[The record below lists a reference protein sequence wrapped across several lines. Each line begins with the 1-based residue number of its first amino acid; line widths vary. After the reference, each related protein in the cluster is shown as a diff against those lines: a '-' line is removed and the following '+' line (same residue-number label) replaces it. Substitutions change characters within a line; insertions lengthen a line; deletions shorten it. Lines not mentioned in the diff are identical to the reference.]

1 MGPEQT
7 CLSVGKA
14 AGLFTCDLRPL
25 LWLLAHGLVCPASQ
39 KSLYLPEVG
48 GVSCFRTEVLSKLFH
63 LARRETVGTK
73 LMGMWCMGLMVKLG
87 MG

>member
-1 MGPEQT
+1 MISDPRFGS
-7 CLSVGKA
+7 C
-14 AGLFTCDLRPL
+14 
-25 LWLLAHGLVCPASQ
+25 LLAHGLVCPASQ

-73 LMGMWCMGLMVKLG
+73 LMGMWCMDLMVKTRDGLI
-87 MG
+87 